1 MLKSVLVTLF
11 LAPSAIVSGVEI
23 HQTQV
28 QLPKAESRRLNI
40 FDSITGLV
48 DQRQG
53 DIQVSIEN
61 EHDTFSAEN
70 DKTVNAI
77 LQDSLVD
84 LTDFL
89 RTLEIDDPSKAMRI
103 PVRVVLVQSS
113 LTVFQSLFK
122 MLSNPKESRS
132 PTPWQQYLRESI
144 NNQQCSVKDLCDEFH
159 QNFKCDEEGRLGA
172 IMLDYRHPFDHLN
185 LLMIPNTVKILF
197 LRRTKLKTISEWTD
211 LKGKSLKRLYLDKN
225 YGLKLN
231 FDGLSRE
238 LNHLPLKHMS
248 VSTRPIINYFGEENW
263 WRACPQIGNWM
274 KTSMLTSLQIRGTL
288 KGTPYCGVVFACDGS
303 LIFDH

>member
-1 MLKSVLVTLF
+1 MTLF
-11 LAPSAIVSGVEI
+11 LAPSAIVSGAEI
-23 HQTQV
+23 HQTHVSLTMV
-28 QLPKAESRRLNI
+28 QSRRLNI
-40 FDSITGLV
+40 FESITGSM

-53 DIQVSIEN
+53 DIPVSIEN
-61 EHDTFSAEN
+61 EYGSSSAEN
-70 DKTVNAI
+70 DQTVNEI
-77 LQDSLVD
+77 LRHSLVN
-84 LTDFL
+84 LADFL
-89 RTLEIDDPSKAMRI
+89 QKLEINDPSKAMRI
-103 PVRVVLVQSS
+103 PVHIVLVQSS
-113 LTVFQSLFK
+113 LSVFQSLFK

-144 NNQQCSVKDLCDEFH
+144 NNQQCSVKDLCNEFQ

-197 LRRTKLKTISEWTD
+197 LRRTKLKTVSEWTD
-211 LKGKSLKRLYLDKN
+211 LKGKSLNRLYLDKN

-238 LNHLPLKHMS
+238 LNHLPLEHLS

-274 KTSMLTSLQIRGTL
+274 RTSMLTYLQIRGTM
-288 KGTPYCGVVFACDGS
+288 KGTPYCGVVFACDGCW
-303 LIFDH
+303 IFDN